1 LRKNSSQVVYFSL
14 SETLSKLYEH
24 ILILS
29 LTNITAT
36 TTCERNLENVVKI
49 GNWKIGAIF

>member
-29 LTNITAT
+29 LNNITAT